1 MTEKA
6 PGDLGPPPAA
16 ELRHKAEARLRAN
29 KAALAAATTEPGA
42 RALVHELQVRQIEL
56 EMQNE
61 ELHRARAEAEEAL
74 EKYADLFDFAP
85 VGYFLWDRQGQILEL
100 NLAGAALLGLERGA
114 ASRKRFGQF
123 VAPECRG
130 AFADFL
136 KRVLA
141 TDARQTCE
149 VTLLAGDASLPV
161 LVEGIATADRQGRL
175 RLCRAA
181 VIDITQQKRADELAA
196 ATKALE
202 EEIVARKQAEEEIR
216 SLAEF
221 PQENPNPILRV
232 FGDGA
237 VLYANQPAIR
247 VLKAMGWRAGQG
259 LPEELLRP
267 ARRAMEAGETLEFDL
282 LCPAGRTFSFA
293 ATPSSRAGQVNLY
306 AHDITD
312 RKQAESAL
320 QTTLQRFYVVL
331 SSMYC
336 GVLLVTDEGQVEF
349 ANQALCDSFGLED
362 TPADLMGLGRR
373 DMIEKIKHA
382 YLQPDEA
389 VARIREV
396 VDRGQPVRG
405 EELAMQDGRTC
416 LRDFV
421 PLNVQGKSC
430 GRLWLH
436 FDITASKQAEEAL
449 RESEERHQL
458 ATSIAKEAIWE
469 VNLKTG
475 AARWNRAYTE
485 LFGRPAE
492 ATAHGPWWLSR
503 IHPDDRGRVDASF
516 AKALAEGGES
526 WTCDYRMKLAD
537 DSYAFLNDRAIIVR
551 DKAGSPVRAVGA
563 KLNITDRKR
572 AEEALV
578 QAKTA
583 AEAANVPRAAS
594 WPMSAT
600 NSAPP

>member
-1 MTEKA
+1 
-6 PGDLGPPPAA
+6 
-16 ELRHKAEARLRAN
+16 
-29 KAALAAATTEPGA
+29 
-42 RALVHELQVRQIEL
+42 
-56 EMQNE
+56 
-61 ELHRARAEAEEAL
+61 
-74 EKYADLFDFAP
+74 
-85 VGYFLWDRQGQILEL
+85 
-100 NLAGAALLGLERGA
+100 
-114 ASRKRFGQF
+114 
-123 VAPECRG
+123 
-130 AFADFL
+130 
-136 KRVLA
+136 
-141 TDARQTCE
+141 
-149 VTLLAGDASLPV
+149 
-161 LVEGIATADRQGRL
+161 
-175 RLCRAA
+175 
-181 VIDITQQKRADELAA
+181 
-196 ATKALE
+196 
-202 EEIVARKQAEEEIR
+202 
-216 SLAEF
+216 
-221 PQENPNPILRV
+221 
-232 FGDGA
+232 
-237 VLYANQPAIR
+237 
-247 VLKAMGWRAGQG
+247 
-259 LPEELLRP
+259 
-267 ARRAMEAGETLEFDL
+267 MEAGETLEFDL

-421 PLNVQGKSC
+421 PLNVQGKLC

-449 RESEERHQL
+449 REAKKRHQL

-551 DKAGSPVRAVGA
+551 DKAGSPVCAVGA

-572 AEEALV
+572 AEEVRV

-583 AEAANVPRAAS
+583 AEAANVAKSRFLANISHELRTPMNAILGMVDLALAEASQSARQGLPADREAIGRPVAGPLERPLGFGQDRGRETGTRIRPLQPSRRAGSDHRGAHGAGRRAGNRLLLYRRARRARRPGRRPDPPAAS
-594 WPMSAT
+594 PAQSGRERHQVHRSRRGCGEDS
-600 NSAPP
+600 ND